1 MAHEFVIIDENNK
14 QQTYT
19 RWEDIPP
26 TFRNVVKI
34 IPEVPDGPHT
44 PEEHAQIEEWNGR
57 LQLLIER
64 ETN

>member
-26 TFRNVVKI
+26 TFRNVVKF

-44 PEEHAQIEEWNGR
+44 PGEHAQIEEWNGR